1 VRPTLRVSFLLVLP
15 VGLVACE
22 GTTPTAPAPT
32 DAPAVVLE
40 SSTSQS
46 PEPTA
51 APAEGA
57 ACENEYLPIVKGATW
72 TYEGTTSRGD
82 YRENAI
88 ILDVKGDRFEL
99 GVTLGG
105 ISYQEAW
112 LCTEDGLL
120 QLDDPTSPFTAFY
133 TGPDA
138 TVSIATIGTDGV
150 TLPTRFEVGDEW
162 DQTTQLEINGDI
174 YSGPSTIHHEFSAV
188 RSEEV
193 TVAGTVWQAVV
204 VEVSSHMDVLMSP
217 RFAMDYETT
226 QWFVRGVG
234 LVKLE
239 GEMGMW
245 EVGGELV
252 EPGLEYDVSFEM
264 VGYSVP

>member
-1 VRPTLRVSFLLVLP
+1 VRHTRRVPLLLALP
-15 VGLVACE
+15 ILLVACE
-22 GTTPTAPAPT
+22 GTTPTSPPPT
-32 DAPAVVLE
+32 ESPAVVLE
-40 SSTSQS
+40 SSTSQP

-51 APAEGA
+51 GPTEAA
-57 ACENEYLPIVKGATW
+57 ACDNEYLPVVKGATW

-82 YRENAI
+82 YSETAT

-112 LCTEDGLL
+112 LCTDDGLL

-138 TVSIATIGTDGV
+138 TVSIATIETDGV
-150 TLPTRFEVGDEW
+150 TLPKSFNVGDEW

-174 YSGPSTIHHEFSAV
+174 YRGPSTIRHEFSAV

-193 TVAGTVWQAVV
+193 TVAGTEWQAVV
-204 VEVSSHMDVLMSP
+204 VEVTSQMDVPMSP

-226 QWFVRGVG
+226 QWYVQGVG

-245 EVGGELV
+245 EVGGEFM
-252 EPGLEYDVSFEM
+252 EPGSEYDVSFEM
-264 VGYSVP
+264 SGYSVP